1 MSSCSS
7 VPSGASGAS
16 LPVVLVL
23 AAGAG
28 RRFRVAGGVG
38 SKLHAMLAGHPV
50 LDWTLA
56 AVQASGLPWTV
67 VTADPAAGTG
77 IEAAP
82 MGASIVRGV
91 AATPRAPGWLVLPGD
106 LPLVSPALLQAV
118 AQRLQREAAPRA
130 VVRPRVADDA
140 GHWQPGHP
148 VGFGPGWRAALL
160 GLQAAAGARALVAQA
175 QAEGTLHWLDVAD
188 PGCVQDVDTPA
199 ALAAAEA
206 RLRHEGRGGLVKG

>member
-7 VPSGASGAS
+7 AFTGPAGAS

-28 RRFRVAGGVG
+28 RRFQAAGGVG
-38 SKLHAMLAGHPV
+38 SKLHATLAGRPV

-67 VTADPAAGTG
+67 VEADPAADAVT
-77 IEAAP
+77 

-91 AATPRAPGWLVLPGD
+91 AATLQAPGWLVLPGD

-118 AQRLQREAAPRA
+118 AGRLRQAAAPRA
-130 VVRPRVADDA
+130 VVRPRVADAD
-140 GHWQPGHP
+140 GRWQPGHP
-148 VGFGPGWRAALL
+148 VGFGSGWRDALL
-160 GLQAAAGARALVAQA
+160 GLQAAPGARALVAQA
-175 QAEGTLHWLDVAD
+175 QADDTLHWLDTTD
-188 PGCVQDVDTPA
+188 LGCVQDVDTPA
-199 ALAAAEA
+199 ALAAAETW
-206 RLRHEGRGGLVKG
+206 LRREGRCGLERG

>member
-7 VPSGASGAS
+7 ISTGPSGA
-16 LPVVLVL
+16 LRPVVLVL

-28 RRFRVAGGVG
+28 RRFQAAGGIG
-38 SKLHAMLAGHPV
+38 SKLHAMLAGRPV

-67 VTADPAAGTG
+67 VTADPAAAGR
-77 IEAAP
+77 P
-82 MGASIVRGV
+82 MGASIARGV
-91 AATPRAPGWLVLPGD
+91 AATPQAPGWLVLPGD

-118 AQRLQREAAPRA
+118 AQRLQQEAAPRA
-130 VVRPRVADDA
+130 VVRPRVADGA
-140 GHWQPGHP
+140 GHGQPGHP

-160 GLQAAAGARALVAQA
+160 GLQAASGARALVAQA

-206 RLRHEGRGGLVKG
+206 RLRREGRCGPEKE